1 MHCVTLYLL
10 LQFEIVITHIFFSAK
25 NNYGAPM
32 KISKKPGRPSSDLP
46 IFWEFVQF
54 VIDSQKSAMD
64 EHWKPVTNYCSM
76 CVIDYHY
83 VIKFE
88 DYIKEGQAFLKQSNL
103 IGFLEKNSDIL
114 EKHMN
119 SNRPGEMSR

>member
-1 MHCVTLYLL
+1 
-10 LQFEIVITHIFFSAK
+10 
-25 NNYGAPM
+25 
-32 KISKKPGRPSSDLP
+32 
-46 IFWEFVQF
+46 
-54 VIDSQKSAMD
+54 MD